1 MIQPRLRSDVV
12 LGPPLVQGARVVHFV
27 KDPRADW
34 YFRMGPK
41 EAFVLS
47 RLDGTRSPVEIGE
60 EYAAEFGKRLGDEHW
75 ARILALL
82 GTRRLLAGTEGDE
95 PAAAPA
101 RAARTVLKARWPLV
115 DPDRLLSRI
124 ERRLRWIFS
133 PLLIL
138 PLSAVLVALLSW
150 VATRVPALYAEATG
164 VWHTPMIVVVF
175 AVSWG
180 TLALHELAH
189 GLTCKHFGG
198 HAPEIGVI
206 WRFPLLAPY
215 CKADD
220 MVLFERRGAR
230 VLTSFAGVF
239 TGLLV
244 LVPFWAVYPFLPPG
258 NELRGAI
265 ASMLLFGSA
274 TTLLNLV
281 PFLQLDGYF
290 MLNHALGMV
299 NLREE
304 SYRYLLMFV
313 KARLRRGERIDYPR
327 RTRLVYLAY
336 GLSSLVFGLGLA
348 SAVLTSWFSVLS
360 EYVGGLLAALILG
373 AEAGVVVLAMR
384 YLRNRR
390 TRADA
395 DRTPPGEQGR

>member
-1 MIQPRLRSDVV
+1 
-12 LGPPLVQGARVVHFV
+12 
-27 KDPRADW
+27 
-34 YFRMGPK
+34 MGPK
-41 EAFVLS
+41 EAFILS

-60 EYAAEFGKRLGDEHW
+60 EYAEEFGKRLGDEHW
-75 ARILALL
+75 ARIFTLL
-82 GTRRLLAGTEGDE
+82 GNRRLLAGMEDAE
-95 PAAAPA
+95 PPAAPA
-101 RAARTVLKARWPLV
+101 RPARTVLKARWPLV
-115 DPDRLLSRI
+115 DPDRLLSGM

-138 PLSAVLVALLSW
+138 PLSAVLVMLLSW
-150 VATRVPALYAEATG
+150 VATRVPTLYAEATG
-164 VWHTPMIVVVF
+164 AWHTPMMVAVF

-230 VLTSFAGVF
+230 VLTSFAGIF
-239 TGLLV
+239 TSLLV
-244 LVPFWAVYPFLPPG
+244 LVPMWAVYPLLPHG
-258 NELRGAI
+258 NEVRGAI
-265 ASMLLFGSA
+265 ASVLLFGSA

-304 SYRYLLMFV
+304 SYRYLLMEA
-313 KARLRRGERIDYPR
+313 KAMLRRGQRIDYPR
-327 RTRLVYLAY
+327 RTRLIYLAY
-336 GLSSLVFGLGLA
+336 GLSSVLFGLGLA
-348 SAVLTSWFSVLS
+348 AALLTSWFSVLS
-360 EYVGGLLAALILG
+360 GYVGGLSAALILG
-373 AEAGVVVLAMR
+373 AEAGVVVLVMR
-384 YLRNRR
+384 YLRSRR
-390 TRADA
+390 MR
-395 DRTPPGEQGR
+395 DRRPPAE